1 MLCSSLLLSV
11 PSFIRPLLAQL
22 SIRHYL
28 TIESIYRFV
37 LNVETVDDEPGE
49 KICMIVAVYNKQC
62 PLHNRPSNVRSA
74 EMWTTALKS
83 ATLTIRADKFCFV
96 DNFYVSVI
104 VLPDDKA
111 CYERANPGDECE
123 NGQVFSKNTSNVR
136 RKQIR
141 VSINKA
147 KSPGTYVLPIIV
159 ALICM
164 AFIVSISVC
173 FIAFKSYGQM
183 TQEAMDMC
191 NAANQELANGK

>member
-1 MLCSSLLLSV
+1 M
-11 PSFIRPLLAQL
+11 
-22 SIRHYL
+22 
-28 TIESIYRFV
+28 

-96 DNFYVSVI
+96 DNFFVSVV
-104 VLPDDKA
+104 VLPDDHP
-111 CYERANPGDECE
+111 CYNRADPGDECRHT
-123 NGQVFSKNTSNVR
+123 NSSLTSNFAR
-136 RKQIR
+136 QKKIR
-141 VSINKA
+141 VSISKA
-147 KSPGTYVLPIIV
+147 PSPSTYVVPIIV

-173 FIAFKSYGQM
+173 FIACKSYGQM

-191 NAANQELANGK
+191 NKANEVRVTRFSNKLPNLL